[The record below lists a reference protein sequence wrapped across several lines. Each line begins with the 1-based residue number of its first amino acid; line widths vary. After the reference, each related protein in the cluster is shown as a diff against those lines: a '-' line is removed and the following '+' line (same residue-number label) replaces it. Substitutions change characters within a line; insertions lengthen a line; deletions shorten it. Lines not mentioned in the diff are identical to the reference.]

1 MNNPFEKLE
10 LTLQEITKH
19 LLELKEYAQQ
29 KESSQCDE
37 LGEMGGIELAAQI
50 TGLSKSTLYALSSK
64 GAIPYHKA
72 KGGKRI
78 YFFKSE
84 LLAWI
89 KSQH

>member
-10 LTLQEITKH
+10 NALQEINNH
-19 LLELKEYAQQ
+19 LLELKAYAQQ
-29 KESSQCDE
+29 KEINPSNNDE
-37 LGEMGGIELAAQI
+37 EMGGIELAARV
-50 TGLSKSTLYALSSK
+50 TGLSKSTIYALSSK

-84 LLAWI
+84 LLDWI
-89 KSQH
+89 KRSK